1 MPVLELEDEATG
13 AKKIVAQSNA
23 ILRYVG
29 KLGGLYPSDPVE
41 ALEVDMVIDTIEE
54 ANKFIGYTMSGP
66 KALFFTEETLS
77 DQQKI
82 EIRKKLFDPT
92 VPKNTAFVSRINCTG
107 RKLALW

>member
-1 MPVLELEDEATG
+1 
-13 AKKIVAQSNA
+13 
-23 ILRYVG
+23 
-29 KLGGLYPSDPVE
+29 
-41 ALEVDMVIDTIEE
+41 
-54 ANKFIGYTMSGP
+54 MSGP